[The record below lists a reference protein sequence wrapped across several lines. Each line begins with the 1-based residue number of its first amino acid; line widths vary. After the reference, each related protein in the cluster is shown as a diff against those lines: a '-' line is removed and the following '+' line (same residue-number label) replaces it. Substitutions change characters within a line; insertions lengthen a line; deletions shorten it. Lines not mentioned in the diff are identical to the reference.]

1 MKVYYVYTALVIKGG
16 TDRVLTEKANWLAE
30 HGYEVGIIT
39 DTQMGRPPV
48 FPLSAKVN
56 LINLDIDFSKEYGH
70 NLLMRTYLYYRL
82 MSEYKRKM
90 KTVLDVEKPDI
101 LITTMGRD
109 LDFLTDLYKDGTII
123 GEAHT
128 TTHFLRNVHLL
139 EQRGFPYKQI
149 AWYWRR
155 KMDKSVRK
163 LKCVVLLTKE
173 DAESWQGITRTYVIP
188 NALPFELSEAS
199 NLQSKQA
206 IAVGR
211 YNNAKGYEYL
221 VEAWQIVHQKH
232 PDWTIHIYGSGEL
245 KEHVKS
251 LIEGSNMQDTMLM
264 HEPTDNIREKYLESS
279 ICVVSSRYE
288 GFSMVILESMVCGVP
303 VISFDCPHGPRNIIR
318 NGEDGILVEY
328 LNTQALADSICQL
341 IEHPEL
347 RMELGKKAQEN
358 IQRFSKDHVMK
369 LWTNLFEELLN
380 PTIPPFVKKG
390 LG

>member
-1 MKVYYVYTALVIKGG
+1 MKVFYVYTALLTKGG
-16 TDRVLTEKANWLAE
+16 ADRVLTEKANWLAE

-48 FPLSAKVN
+48 FPLSPMVK

-70 NLLMRTYLYYRL
+70 NLLMRTYLYYQL

-90 KTVLDVEKPDI
+90 KAVLDAEKPDI
-101 LITTMGRD
+101 VITTMGRD
-109 LDFLTDLYKDGTII
+109 LDFLTDIYKDGAII

-128 TTHFLRNVHLL
+128 TKHFIRNFHLL

-155 KMDKSVRK
+155 KMDRNAQK
-163 LKCVVLLTKE
+163 LKGIVLLTKE
-173 DAESWQGITRTYVIP
+173 DAESWQGTTRTYVIP
-188 NALPFELSEAS
+188 NALPFEPNEAS
-199 NLQSKQA
+199 NLQNKQA

-221 VEAWQIVHQKH
+221 VEAWQIVHRKH
-232 PDWTIHIYGSGEL
+232 PDWTIHIYGSGEM
-245 KEHVKS
+245 KEQVKS
-251 LIEGSNMQDTMLM
+251 LIEGNNLQNTMLM

-303 VISFDCPHGPRNIIR
+303 VVSFDCPHGPRNIIR
-318 NGEDGILVEY
+318 NGEDSILVEH
-328 LNTQALADSICQL
+328 LNTQAMTDSICQL

-358 IQRFSKDHVMK
+358 IQRFSKDRVMK
-369 LWTNLFEELLN
+369 LWTELFDELRN
-380 PTIPPFVKKG
+380 PNTHSTEKMYK
-390 LG
+390 